1 MSSDPK
7 YIGPGYWAS
16 FHIKS
21 SQADTYEKK
30 SETARSIAIDIVNFP
45 CLNCRNHA
53 KDYVRNNPLLPAVR
67 DNKDKLSLFKW
78 TVDFHNAVNLRLGKP
93 MINWEKAE
101 KLWSGENVCVG
112 DCGFEEESE
121 SNIEKEES
129 EEKENDIIIKV
140 F

>member
-7 YIGPGYWAS
+7 YLGPGYWAS

-21 SQADTYEKK
+21 RQADTYEKK